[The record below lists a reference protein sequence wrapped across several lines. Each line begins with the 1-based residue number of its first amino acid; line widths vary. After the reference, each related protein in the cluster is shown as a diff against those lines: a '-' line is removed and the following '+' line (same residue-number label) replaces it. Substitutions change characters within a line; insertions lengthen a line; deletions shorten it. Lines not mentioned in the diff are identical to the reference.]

1 GWSVDAPKS
10 LPCTESPTGL
20 WGVCRM
26 MDSCPARP
34 ASEGQLC
41 CFLDFK
47 QSVVLRQ
54 PLGMSNRS
62 VLELIDLPTDCQI
75 SCPIVLCLSAAN
87 AESDGPT
94 RRACLPVRFKRF
106 GECPNLVDL
115 QQQSVTSI
123 HFGCTPYAVRVGAQ
137 EIVA

>member
-1 GWSVDAPKS
+1 
-10 LPCTESPTGL
+10 
-20 WGVCRM
+20 M
-26 MDSCPARP
+26 MDSCPTRP

-54 PLGMSNRS
+54 TLGVSNRS

-75 SCPIVLCLSAAN
+75 SCPIVFCLSAAN

-94 RRACLPVRFKRF
+94 PRAGLPVRFKCF
-106 GECPNLVDL
+106 GKCANLVDL
-115 QQQSVTSI
+115 QQQSVASI
-123 HFGCTPYAVRVGAQ
+123 HFGRTPYSARIGAQ